1 MNLIPGLSLRA
12 SEEAEIDGLDG
23 AEIGEM
29 AYDFV
34 QSQRNYLR
42 VREGVKT
49 EFYRP
54 VLLLPFLGQRMTT
67 LDTVHRGLDRG

>member
-34 QSQRNYLR
+34 ESQRDYLR
-42 VREGVKT
+42 VREGVKD
-49 EFYRP
+49 R
-54 VLLLPFLGQRMTT
+54 VLSSSSTTPILGAKN
-67 LDTVHRGLDRG
+67 DDA